1 MFSGKVMC
9 TEPAAGDPADGMTG
23 FEGIHLEEGKL
34 GVGRSIPRGKRS
46 SEQMKRKSMFGLC
59 VVVALAAFA
68 ISAMAAS
75 SASAGTYYNCVA
87 KKNGKYAAGCKT
99 KVTKKGKAEL
109 SPVKLCVAKKKG
121 KYTSGTCTTLA
132 KPNKGK
138 FEKVKGPAFTAST
151 GEAILTTEDLGSGA
165 VKCKKS
171 ATTGEITGEKTDVE
185 RVVFTECEFEGL
197 PCESAG
203 EFSTPSKKSGVID
216 TNLLDSKLIDHGEKG
231 PSGGEPA
238 VGETWEELVSSEH
251 EPYQAEFN
259 CAGVVFLRT
268 LGTIS
273 GAYTAGSVNV
283 FSATSTILFE
293 KGKGEQDLGTE
304 ALTESGWVGP
314 FPSNEQVPGGAAVV
328 TTPAV
333 EVRT

>member
-1 MFSGKVMC
+1 
-9 TEPAAGDPADGMTG
+9 MTG

-59 VVVALAAFA
+59 VVAALAAFA

-75 SASAGTYYNCVA
+75 SASAGTYYSCVA

-109 SPVKLCVAKKKG
+109 SPLNLCIAKKKG
-121 KYTSGTCTTLA
+121 KYTSGTCTVLA
-132 KPNKGK
+132 KPGKGK
-138 FEKVKGPAFTAST
+138 FEKVAGPKFTAST
-151 GEAILTTEDLGSGA
+151 GEAVLTTPDLGSGA
-165 VKCKKS
+165 VKCKAS
-171 ATTGEITGEKTDVE
+171 TTTGELNGPKTSTE
-185 RVVFTECEFEGL
+185 RVTFTGCEFETL

-203 EFSTPSKKSGVID
+203 PDSTPSGKSGVII
-216 TNLLDSKLIDHGEKG
+216 TNLLDNKLIDHGEKG

-238 VGETWEELVSSEH
+238 VGEVWVDLESSEH
-251 EPYQAEFN
+251 QPYQAEFN

-273 GAYTAGSVNV
+273 GAYTSGSVNV
-283 FSATSTILFE
+283 YSANSTILFE
-293 KGKGEQDLGTE
+293 AGKGEQDLGTE

-314 FPSNEQVPGGAAVV
+314 FPSNEQAGAAAVV

-333 EVRT
+333 EVRS